1 MKRTKAEQARLHRLT
16 TAANKINKRLDKAEA
31 LTPGSIY
38 GNELQRLIIQY
49 GKVNGLVRTTKN
61 GIRLSRSKVLW
72 EAIPEGEAEG
82 IILELE
88 ALGDFQTVR
97 ERARKLLIDLDVE
110 EPDDDDI
117 NDLLTGAYDL
127 EADSHA
133 VWAMAYDAALANPK
147 LYEFFQSLFGKER
160 PDEATRW
167 EQTRWLLN
175 ELMSGSDGGNSNFKA
190 PITADGKPLFG
201 YNQRADEIE
210 VAARNITRAKH
221 DPSIMNDP
229 DQLAALIHG
238 YAGAR
243 YGSMQPDGTFNRADE
258 FTPEQLRKVIRKF
271 FK

>member
-31 LTPGSIY
+31 MTKGSIY

-49 GKVNGLVRTTKN
+49 GKVNNLVTYTKN
-61 GIRLSRSKVLW
+61 GIRLSRSKAIW

-88 ALGDFQTVR
+88 ALGSFQMVR
-97 ERARKLLIDLDVE
+97 ERAHKLLVDLNVKNPTKEDID
-110 EPDDDDI
+110 
-117 NDLLTGAYDL
+117 DLLTGAYNL

-133 VWAMAYDAALANPK
+133 IWEMAYDAARSNPK
-147 LYEFFQSLFGKER
+147 LYEFFQSLFGKQR

-167 EQTRWLLN
+167 EQTKWLLYQ
-175 ELMSGSDGGNSNFKA
+175 LMSGSDGGNSHFKA

-201 YNQRADEIE
+201 YNQRADEID

-221 DPSIMNDP
+221 DPSIMDDP
-229 DQLAALIHG
+229 EQLAALIHG

-243 YGSMQPDGTFNRADE
+243 FGEMQPDGTFKRADD
-258 FTPEQLRKVIRKF
+258 FTTDQLRSVISKF

>member
-49 GKVNGLVRTTKN
+49 GKVNGLVRTTPN
-61 GIRLSRSKVLW
+61 GIRLSRSKALW

-97 ERARKLLIDLDVE
+97 ERARKLLIDLDVKD
-110 EPDDDDI
+110 PTDANI

-133 VWAMAYDAALANPK
+133 IWEMAYDAALSNPK
-147 LYEFFQSLFGKER
+147 LYEFFQNLFGKQR
-160 PDEATRW
+160 ADEATRW

-175 ELMSGSDGGNSNFKA
+175 ELMSGSDGGNNHFKA
-190 PITADGKPLFG
+190 PTTSDGKPLFG
-201 YNQRADEIE
+201 YNQRADEIDI
-210 VAARNITRAKH
+210 AARNITRAKH
-221 DPSIMNDP
+221 DPSIMDDP
-229 DQLAALIHG
+229 EQLAALIHG

-243 YGSMQPDGTFNRADE
+243 FGEMMPDGTFNRAND
-258 FTPEQLRKVIRKF
+258 FTPDQLRAVIRKF